1 MARKTKKQM
10 RKTPRVTPF
19 QEGFQ
24 QGYDQGVAH
33 GLNSYGKW
41 MEGPSIVIPTY
52 NQIDMLK
59 GCIASIQAYTSQ
71 PYEIVVVDNASTDG
85 TAEYLRS
92 LDLNVRYT
100 VLDSNLGFAG
110 GVNHGLMMARG
121 QYIVVLN
128 NDVVVTPG
136 WLTNMMSCLDSD
148 AGIAAVGPVTNYIGG
163 EQQIEVPY
171 TEVRDMLPFAE
182 RFNKPD
188 PGKWKYTD
196 RLVGFCL
203 LFRRELLYDIGYLDE
218 GYRIGNYED
227 DDWMIRIRLSGR
239 KLCIAGDSFIHHFG
253 SVSMKSIGNSQF
265 EETNHRNAKFYE
277 AKWGNPHQL
286 IQETLHTNGAA
297 YDLFGVRG
305 IPSYQFYP
313 DGRLIKTSGNKLYW
327 LNQGH
332 KHPLELQDSHQTAVF
347 DEAVRLSRY
356 ELQSIPTGD
365 IIQLRLTE
373 ELQLQQAEKMTIGIP
388 DGSIMT
394 VSSAE
399 AAQPLFQLK
408 DGKRR
413 QFITPHA
420 AECWGIDRK
429 DIYELT
435 TEQLQS
441 IPLGLPIIAPPILLS
456 PLL

>member
-1 MARKTKKQM
+1 MNRKTKKQM
-10 RKTPRVTPF
+10 RKTPRVTSF

-24 QGYDQGVAH
+24 QGYDQGMTH
-33 GLNSYGKW
+33 GIHSYGKW
-41 MEGPSIVIPTY
+41 MAGTSIVIPTY
-52 NQIDMLK
+52 NQMDLLK
-59 GCIASIQAYTSQ
+59 GCIASIQAHTAH

-85 TAEYLRS
+85 TADYLRS

-100 VLDSNLGFAG
+100 VLERNLGFAG
-110 GVNHGLMMARG
+110 GANHGLMMARG
-121 QYIVVLN
+121 QYIVILN

-136 WLTNMMSCLDSD
+136 WITNMLSCLDSD

-171 TEVRDMLPFAE
+171 SDVKDMLPFAE

-253 SVSMKSIGNSQF
+253 SVSMKSIENSQF

-277 AKWGNPHQL
+277 AKWGNPHLL
-286 IQETLHTNGAA
+286 IQETRHTNGAA
-297 YDLFGVRG
+297 YEQFGVRG

-313 DGRLIKTSGNKLYW
+313 DRRLVKTSGSKLYW
-327 LNQGH
+327 LQDGH
-332 KHPLELQDSHQTAVF
+332 KHPLELQDAHQAAVF
-347 DEAVRLSRY
+347 NPAVRLSHY

-365 IIQLRLTE
+365 IIQLHTPE
-373 ELQLQQAEKMTIGIP
+373 ELQQQQAGKMTIGIP
-388 DGSIMT
+388 DGSIVT
-394 VSSAE
+394 DSSPE
-399 AAQPLFQLK
+399 AAQHLFQLK

-413 QFITPHA
+413 LFITPHA
-420 AECWGIDRK
+420 AECWGIYQQ

-441 IPLGLPIIAPPILLS
+441 IPQGLPIIAPPMLINPIL
-456 PLL
+456 